1 LQIPEIRLKESKDN
15 IKLELA
21 SKEDIFIEADKSRLN
36 QVVSTLLNNAIKF
49 TNEGAIIT
57 TVEKIDSYAIVSV

>member
-1 LQIPEIRLKESKDN
+1 MILNTIADSRNQSKKEYKDN

-36 QVVSTLLNNAIKF
+36 QVISNLLNNAIKF
-49 TNEGAIIT
+49 TNEGTIIT
-57 TVEKIDSYAIVSV
+57 TVE